1 MKTLSFIL
9 LSLFVLSCTHY
20 SSQEWAKPNSAR
32 SYIKVLQKRKELID
46 QLPSKDTSTLFVFVK
61 MTDKNKPVRIFN
73 GKFPEDSIEYTYN
86 VLTEKGKVIMI
97 MSSPYSESGD
107 WDVDITHYF
116 DADGRTFAY
125 EKIANAF
132 VLPDDGVAYE
142 TTTNYFNPQF
152 KNIKHIYKL
161 IDKNKKALDKIYAFD
176 REGFDN
182 KIYPTSSECLKAYN
196 INLNQ

>member
-1 MKTLSFIL
+1 
-9 LSLFVLSCTHY
+9 
-20 SSQEWAKPNSAR
+20 
-32 SYIKVLQKRKELID
+32 
-46 QLPSKDTSTLFVFVK
+46 
-61 MTDKNKPVRIFN
+61 
-73 GKFPEDSIEYTYN
+73 
-86 VLTEKGKVIMI
+86 MI

>member
-9 LSLFVLSCTHY
+9 LSLLVISCGHHA
-20 SSQEWAKPNSAR
+20 SQKSAKSNSVR
-32 SYIKVLQKRKELID
+32 YIKTLQKRKALID
-46 QLPSKDTSTLFVFVK
+46 QLPSKDTSALTVFVK
-61 MTDKNKPVRIFN
+61 MTGKNDLVRIFN
-73 GKFPEDSIEYTYN
+73 GKFPDDSIECTYN
-86 VLTEKGKVIMI
+86 VLTEKGKVIKTL
-97 MSSPYSESGD
+97 SSPYSESGD

-125 EKIANAF
+125 ERLANAF
-132 VLPDDGVAYE
+132 VLPDDEVAYE

-176 REGFDN
+176 RKGFDN
-182 KIYPTSSECLKAYN
+182 NIYSTSSECLKAYN
-196 INLNQ
+196 IILNK

>member
-1 MKTLSFIL
+1 
-9 LSLFVLSCTHY
+9 
-20 SSQEWAKPNSAR
+20 
-32 SYIKVLQKRKELID
+32 
-46 QLPSKDTSTLFVFVK
+46 
-61 MTDKNKPVRIFN
+61 MTDKNDLVRIFN
-73 GKFPEDSIEYTYN
+73 GKFPDDSIEYTYN
-86 VLTEKGKVIMI
+86 VLTKKGKVIMI
-97 MSSPYSESGD
+97 LSSPYSESGD

-125 EKIANAF
+125 ERLANAF

-176 REGFDN
+176 RKGFDN
-182 KIYPTSSECLKAYN
+182 NIYPTSSECLKAYN
-196 INLNQ
+196 IILNK